1 MMKPTRIRLFSAL
14 IVLSTLLITSSSF
27 ASDYP
32 LKEKLQQCEDAFD
45 KMHSGELSQEQA
57 WKLRREH
64 KKLVKEILASLN
76 EHNHAILKNK
86 DHEMTSEEILDNF
99 IVMGSLLE
107 MLASENLRLTDEF
120 GYPVSR

>member
-1 MMKPTRIRLFSAL
+1 MMKLTRIHLFSAL
-14 IVLSTLLITSSSF
+14 IILSTLFITSSSF

-32 LKEKLQQCEDAFD
+32 LKEKLQQCEAAFD

-76 EHNHAILKNK
+76 KHNHAILKSK
-86 DHEMTSEEILDNF
+86 DHTMTSEEILDNF